1 MKLNFLPTLFL
12 SAIFM
17 LTSCSKD
24 DANSDGSDNGTP
36 PDNSNS
42 VTAVDLTTST
52 NQTLRTTY
60 FSDNT
65 IGYIGGGEVALQGQK
80 ESAIILKSS
89 NGGIKWNSVYS
100 SQNGFYITSI
110 IENNGNVF
118 ATTSSNILLR
128 SNDQGLTWSEIT
140 VSDESLYVEKIHFL
154 DNNNGF
160 IIGSTNANGRLL
172 KTTDGG
178 ATWTEALSAQDQVTY
193 LKNNVLH
200 AISSYRENGKF
211 SIVIA
216 GGAYDNGLVLKSTDT
231 GVTWNRTAITQNIV
245 LKDLVL
251 NGSQGYVVGNNGQT
265 SSNELGEVFTTNNSG
280 NSWSKLN
287 TGYSNKLVG
296 IDYRNNLI
304 GIIGTNL
311 SNDLVNPEFIIFS
324 KNGGQKWERVTHD
337 HVVAGWNDI
346 TFINNTKFIVV
357 GRAGKAILVTIKI

>member
-1 MKLNFLPTLFL
+1 MV
-12 SAIFM
+12 I
-17 LTSCSKD
+17 SCSKD
-24 DANSDGSDNGTP
+24 DTSADGTDNGTP

-42 VTAVDLTTST
+42 ATAVDVATATT
-52 NQTLRTTY
+52 QTLRTTY
-60 FSDNT
+60 FSSNT
-65 IGYIGGGEVALQGQK
+65 AGYIGGGEVALQGQK

-100 SQNGFYITSI
+100 SQKGFYITSI
-110 IENNGNVF
+110 TENNGSVF

-128 SNDQGLTWSEIT
+128 SNDQGVNWSEIT
-140 VSDESLYVEKIHFL
+140 ISDQLLYVEKIHFL

-160 IIGSTNANGRLL
+160 IIGSSNANGKLL

-178 ATWTEALSAQDQVTY
+178 ASWTEALGIQDQATY

-200 AISSYRENGKF
+200 AISSYRENGKYTL
-211 SIVIA
+211 VIA
-216 GGAYDNGLVLKSTDT
+216 GGAYDNGIVLKSTDT

-245 LKDLVL
+245 LKDLVI
-251 NGSQGYVVGNNGQT
+251 NGAQGYVVGNNGQT
-265 SSNELGEVFTTNNSG
+265 SSNELGEVYTTNNSG

-287 TGYSNKLVG
+287 TGFSNKLIG

-324 KNGGQKWERVTHD
+324 KNGGQKWERVTHE

-346 TFINNTKFIVV
+346 AFISATKFIVV
-357 GRAGKAILVTIKI
+357 GRAGKAILVDIKI